1 METWQMWYMHR
12 TENPA
17 NEVQLL
23 ESPLRFTTMSITEQ
37 EDEVT
42 YRLKLDNGQVV
53 ELTIWNEVYMDQVY
67 YFLCL
72 YINKRGKGYE
82 SLKQTGHSGLEGLLW
97 AKEMLKDFIET
108 IRKKKNITH
117 KICVFWDDSR
127 RRDVYARGLKDLGF
141 KMGQLDSQKC
151 LRYTIP
157 RTE

>member
-1 METWQMWYMHR
+1 M
-12 TENPA
+12 
-17 NEVQLL
+17 
-23 ESPLRFTTMSITEQ
+23 
-37 EDEVT
+37 D
-42 YRLKLDNGQVV
+42 
-53 ELTIWNEVYMDQVY
+53 TIY
-67 YFLCL
+67 YYLCL
-72 YINKRGKGYE
+72 YINKRGKGYQ